1 MCLIANELEQRGV
14 PTLVLGA
21 ALDIMAAGRPP
32 RGAFVDAP
40 LGHSSGPPDRP
51 DLQTA
56 ILRGALAAFEQIT
69 EPGRIVPLD
78 VAWPDGEAWKAKASN
93 AGGGDSRQPRDTTP
107 QWQHPE
113 DRVAA
118 EAAAR

>member
-1 MCLIANELEQRGV
+1 MCLIANVLEERGV

-32 RGAFVDAP
+32 RGAFVDFP

-51 DLQTA
+51 DLQAA
-56 ILRGALAAFEQIT
+56 ILRQALAAF
-69 EPGRIVPLD
+69 GRIDTPGTIMPLD
-78 VAWPDGEAWKAKASN
+78 VAWPDGPAWKAKASD
-93 AGGGDSRQPRDTTP
+93 ASGGDSRQPRDTTP
-107 QWQHPE
+107 QWQHPA

-118 EAAAR
+118 EGA